1 ISVPVTRQTASKTIA
16 IKAIAYGMEGVRVD
30 GNDVLAV
37 YQVTRRAVEKA
48 RAGGGPTFIEAF
60 TYRIGAHS
68 TSDDPSRYR
77 DPEEVERWRLRD
89 PIERFRRYLIR
100 KGLWD
105 AGRERALV
113 QRIRNDL
120 MAAIQKAEST
130 RPPPVETLF
139 EDVYA
144 TLPWHLREQQAALE
158 AYLREQALW
167 ADP

>member
-1 ISVPVTRQTASKTIA
+1 
-16 IKAIAYGMEGVRVD
+16 
-30 GNDVLAV
+30 
-37 YQVTRRAVEKA
+37 
-48 RAGGGPTFIEAF
+48 IEAF